1 MGKAAIRA
9 LIIEDNQ
16 DIVANL
22 FTFLEEKGYDLDCAY
37 DGRQG
42 LQLALEGGF
51 DVIVLDV
58 MLPGMD
64 GVTLCRRL
72 REEYGSKVPVL
83 MLTARDTEQ
92 DKISG
97 LDGGADDYMVKPF
110 SLREL
115 DARLRALVRR
125 TGSGGRGMP
134 EGLLQWEGVELN
146 PATRVV
152 TRDGKPIKLS
162 PTEYN
167 ILHALLRVAPSV
179 VSRSELERELW
190 GEDVPESNA
199 LRIHIHSLRRELD
212 KPFEIP
218 LIRTIPHVGYALG
231 RKEEAH
237 EQN

>member
-110 SLREL
+110 PCGSWMPDCARLC
-115 DARLRALVRR
+115 DARAAAAGACRK
-125 TGSGGRGMP
+125 GCC
-134 EGLLQWEGVELN
+134 N
-146 PATRVV
+146 
-152 TRDGKPIKLS
+152 GKGWS
-162 PTEYN
+162 
-167 ILHALLRVAPSV
+167 
-179 VSRSELERELW
+179 
-190 GEDVPESNA
+190 
-199 LRIHIHSLRRELD
+199 
-212 KPFEIP
+212 
-218 LIRTIPHVGYALG
+218 
-231 RKEEAH
+231 
-237 EQN
+237 